1 MERGEMGR
9 GEIGG
14 NETDGN
20 GMTVLEQAFATA
32 RARQARVVFPEL
44 EDPRT
49 AEAVAQLRNDG
60 ICVPV
65 DVADITDGQIASLV
79 ANRGMKEGIARR
91 MLARPL
97 IRAAAM
103 VAAGEADAMVAGA
116 TSPTAKVIEAAGLAI
131 GLAEGVTVP
140 SSFFLILFPDGRQ
153 LIFADC
159 AVNVAPDAAG
169 LAAIARASAASCEAL
184 LGPARVA
191 LLSYSTGNSG
201 SGPSVDMIRDVAEIT
216 GFTGPI
222 QADAALNPRTAEK
235 KGMGAGD
242 ANVLIFPSLEA
253 GNIAYKL
260 VQELAGAMAIGP
272 FLQGFRRPV
281 CDLSR
286 GATVADIVAAT
297 AVTIALS

>member
-1 MERGEMGR
+1 MAVLDRAYERARGR
-9 GEIGG
+9 G
-14 NETDGN
+14 
-20 GMTVLEQAFATA
+20 
-32 RARQARVVFPEL
+32 ARVVFPEID
-44 EDPRT
+44 DPRV
-49 AEAVAQLRNDG
+49 AEACARLRAEG
-60 ICVPV
+60 LAEPV
-65 DVADITDGQIASLV
+65 GLGEVTGAQIAALQ

-103 VAAGEADAMVAGA
+103 VAAGEAEAMVAGA
-116 TSPTAKVIEAAGLAI
+116 DSPTAKVIEAAGLAI
-131 GLAEGVTVP
+131 GLAPGVALP
-140 SSFFLILFPDGRQ
+140 SSFFVMVFPDGREM
-153 LIFADC
+153 IFADC
-159 AVNVAPDAAG
+159 AVNVAPDAEG
-169 LAAIARASAASCEAL
+169 LAAIASASAASCEAL

-191 LLSYSTGNSG
+191 LLSYSTGSSG
-201 SGPSVDMIRDVAEIT
+201 AGPGVEAVRRAAEAS

-222 QADAALNPRTAEK
+222 QADAALNARIAEK

-242 ANVLIFPSLEA
+242 ANVLIFPSLDA

-260 VQELAGAMAIGP
+260 VQELAGAQAIGP

-297 AVTIALS
+297 AVTVGLG